1 MNDVCALAYEDYKNG
16 MSCKDIAEKYGVKK
30 GTVKS
35 WTCRHWK
42 NGVASPTESVAT
54 VATKS
59 ATAQPSV
66 LAASW
71 ADIETEYVTD
81 ISMKPCTLASLSKKY
96 SIPAATIEQQSMLGK
111 WRVKRDEYKEQ
122 TKQKALEKTAE
133 ITAGEI
139 AVAVARQFS
148 LSGKLLDRLE
158 KALLDGGELAPKD
171 LLALA
176 GVLEKGQKIQGVIS
190 SRYEDDNAEEN
201 EEARLVEALQSSADA
216 WSDFVDDSETIE
228 KTSADNAVVGSSANS
243 R

>member
-1 MNDVCALAYEDYKNG
+1 MAKQHELAFEDYRQG
-16 MSCKDIAEKYGVKK
+16 MSIDEISKKYGV
-30 GTVKS
+30 
-35 WTCRHWK
+35 
-42 NGVASPTESVAT
+42 PTAT
-54 VATKS
+54 VRSWKSRYKWERDCCKIATEI
-59 ATAQPSV
+59 ATNATLQPS
-66 LAASW
+66 ASW

-176 GVLEKGQKIQGVIS
+176 SVLEKGQKIQGVIS
-190 SRYEDDNAEEN
+190 SRYEDDNALEGTVSFEHLN
-201 EEARLVEALQSSADA
+201 RLSTDELRAIAA
-216 WSDFVDDSETIE
+216 MEGKSE
-228 KTSADNAVVGSSANS
+228 
-243 R
+243 